1 MEGYRLQESLARLA
15 VPALIIVG
23 ATLAGFIVDRLVVSR
38 VRTAA
43 ASRGWK
49 GGEETAHSLA
59 GMNVVLGFLTG
70 VWFALDALNLAERTS
85 RIANTWLM
93 VAAVLAVTLVAAR
106 LFAGL
111 TRLYTSRDD
120 SPLPSS
126 TIFVNI
132 VRIAVVTMGA
142 LVGLHALGVSITP
155 LLTALGVGGLAVA
168 LALQDTLSNLF
179 AGLQLIGSRQ
189 INPGEYIQL
198 ETGEEGFVEDITWRF
213 TTIRQLSNNL
223 VVIPNAKLA
232 SSRIINFGATE
243 TEMSVPVGV
252 RVAYDSDLEFVE
264 RVTIETAQQVVEGIE
279 GPIEGYEA
287 VVRFHTFGDSS
298 IELTVILRVR
308 EYVNQYLVKH
318 EFVKALKARYDAE
331 GIRIPFPQRV
341 VTVRGEI
348 GRAHV

>member
-1 MEGYRLQESLARLA
+1 MQESVARLA
-15 VPALIIVG
+15 LPVFIVVA

-38 VRTAA
+38 VRAA
-43 ASRGWK
+43 AAKRGWK

-93 VAAVLAVTLVAAR
+93 VAAVLAVTVVAAR
-106 LFAGL
+106 LASGL
-111 TRLYTSRDD
+111 TRIYTSRDD
-120 SPLPSS
+120 TPLPSS

-132 VRIAVVTMGA
+132 VRAAVVAMGV
-142 LVGLHALGVSITP
+142 LIGLNALGVSITP

-179 AGLQLIGSRQ
+179 SGLQLIGSRQ

-223 VVIPNAKLA
+223 VVVPNAKLA
-232 SSRIINFGATE
+232 SSRIINFNAPA
-243 TEMSVPVGV
+243 TEMSVLVDV
-252 RVAYDSDLEFVE
+252 SVAYDSDLELVE
-264 RVTIETAQQVVEGIE
+264 RVTVETAQEIVDRIE

-287 VVRFHTFGDSS
+287 FIRFHTFGDSA
-298 IELTVILRVR
+298 IELTVILRVK

-331 GIRIPFPQRV
+331 GISIPFPQRV
-341 VTVRGEI
+341 VTVREVAG
-348 GRAHV
+348 GSGDLMA